1 VSPRLY
7 WQKCQFQ
14 KSGGLCKKCKEN
26 SVGSREP
33 RPKIGAA
40 LIAVLMLATARTTKT
55 QEQICSLAR

>member
-33 RPKIGAA
+33 RPKIG
-40 LIAVLMLATARTTKT
+40 VLMLATARTTKT